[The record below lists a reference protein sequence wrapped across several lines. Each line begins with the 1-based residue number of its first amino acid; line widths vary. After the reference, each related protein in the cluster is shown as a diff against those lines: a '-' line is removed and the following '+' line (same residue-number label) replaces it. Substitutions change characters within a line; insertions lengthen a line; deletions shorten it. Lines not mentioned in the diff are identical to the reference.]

1 MNKSP
6 SNLSPV
12 KQSSEFDGQN
22 EGGSSVQDA
31 TVREDESMASPGLP
45 RATHFNIEFGQAEAR
60 SASLVLKKVEEK
72 LWSEVNV

>member
-1 MNKSP
+1 
-6 SNLSPV
+6 
-12 KQSSEFDGQN
+12 
-22 EGGSSVQDA
+22 
-31 TVREDESMASPGLP
+31 MASPGLP